1 MSSDLGADRPQVVT
15 IVDPEVGTQK
25 IDNWAIARGLP
36 VGKTA
41 RLEDPTAA
49 DAVGMRQLME
59 ETRLAYPRITHH
71 GDDLAMPL
79 ADLFESGPE
88 LLHLS
93 LAPDELAQASEN
105 GGLKPSPHLP
115 RRDHLADL
123 DGRLETSHR
132 HGAHRL
138 DLDEALHETA
148 CLRGDPDGSGRS
160 ELLHA
165 SRQMSGLAHRRVV
178 HAEVRADGTNHHVT
192 GVEAD
197 TDSHGD
203 AVGPKCLARVSL
215 HRLLHPQGGVTSTDR
230 VILMGERGAEQRH
243 DPVTHHLIHRPL
255 IVVNRLH
262 HALEHRIEKLAG
274 LLGIAIGEELH
285 RPSEVGEKHGDL
297 LALSF
302 QGRLR
307 REDPFGQLRR
317 RVGSGRT
324 EFPFLEVDGRNS
336 RLSTA
341 SAELLGVLIREAARL
356 AHGAQRQTALT
367 AKSAPLAILGLAPW
381 TLHD

>member
-71 GDDLAMPL
+71 GHNLAMPL
-79 ADLFESGPE
+79 ANLVEGGPE
-88 LLHLS
+88 LLHLDTAS
-93 LAPDELAQASEN
+93 NELAQASDN
-105 GGLKPSPHLP
+105 GGLEPSPHLP
-115 RRDHLADL
+115 RSDHLTDL
-123 DGRLETSHR
+123 DRRLETSHG

-138 DLDEALHETA
+138 NLDEALHETA

-160 ELLHA
+160 ELLHTGC
-165 SRQMSGLAHRRVV
+165 QMSRLADRRVV
-178 HAEVRADGTNHHVT
+178 HAEIRADGANHHVA
-192 GVEAD
+192 GIQAD
-197 TDSHGD
+197 PDSHGD
-203 AVGPKCLARVSL
+203 AVGQKCLARISL
-215 HRLLHPQGGVTSTDR
+215 HRLLHPQGSITSTDR
-230 VILMGERGAEQRH
+230 VIFMRERGTEQRH
-243 DPVTHHLIHRPL
+243 DPVTHHLVHRPL
-255 IVVNRLH
+255 VVVNRLH
-262 HALEHRIEKLAG
+262 HALEHRIEKLARF
-274 LLGIAIGEELH
+274 LGVAIGEELH
-285 RPSEVGEKHGDL
+285 RASEVGEEHGDL
-297 LALSF
+297 LALPF
-302 QGRLR
+302 QGRFGG
-307 REDPFGQLRR
+307 EDSFGQLRR
-317 RVGSGRT
+317 RVGSRRT
-324 EFPFLEVDGRNS
+324 EFPFLLDRTHY

-367 AKSAPLAILGLAPW
+367 AKAAPLAILGLAPW

>member
-88 LLHLS
+88 LLHLRI
-93 LAPDELAQASEN
+93 APDELAQAPED

-123 DGRLETSHR
+123 DGSLETSHR

-138 DLDEALHETA
+138 NLDEALHETA
-148 CLRGDPDGSGRS
+148 GLGGDPDGSGRS
-160 ELLHA
+160 QLLHA
-165 SRQMSGLAHRRVV
+165 GRQMSRLADRRVV
-178 HAEVRADGTNHHVT
+178 HAEIRADRANHNVARIQ
-192 GVEAD
+192 AD
-197 TDSHGD
+197 PDSHGD
-203 AVGPKCLARVSL
+203 TVGPKRFARVSL
-215 HRLLHPQGGVTSTDR
+215 HRLLHPQRGVTSTDR
-230 VILMGERGAEQRH
+230 VILMGERGPEQRH
-243 DPVTHHLIHRPL
+243 DPVAHDLIHRPL
-255 IVVNRLH
+255 VVVNRLH
-262 HALEHRIEKLAG
+262 HALQHRIEELARF
-274 LLGIAIGEELH
+274 LGVAIGEELH
-285 RPSEVGEKHGDL
+285 RASEVGEEHGDL
-297 LALSF
+297 LALPF
-302 QGRLR
+302 QGRFGG
-307 REDPFGQLRR
+307 EDSFGQLRR
-317 RVGSGRT
+317 RVGSRRT
-324 EFPFLEVDGRNS
+324 EFAFLLDRTHY

-367 AKSAPLAILGLAPW
+367 AKAAPLAILGLAPW